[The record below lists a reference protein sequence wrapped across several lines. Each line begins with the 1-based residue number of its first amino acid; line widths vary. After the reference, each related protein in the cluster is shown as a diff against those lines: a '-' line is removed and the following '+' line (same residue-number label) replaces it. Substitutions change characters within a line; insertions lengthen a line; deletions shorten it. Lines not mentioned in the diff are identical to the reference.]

1 MQQKNQS
8 ETPEQVIRRRRNS
21 VLERK
26 EWIRLLFRILFLA
39 LLGWFLFSKVFFI
52 AQAKGNDMFPAIKDG
67 DLVIGFRLQ
76 KDYVK
81 DDVVVCTVDG
91 NTHIGRI
98 AARGSDRVMM
108 DESGELQVNGT
119 TQGGEIMYPTYAK
132 DGLKYP
138 YEVPEGEVF
147 LLGDYRTRAKD
158 SRDFG
163 TVPMKDVKGKAI
175 TILRRQGL

>member
-52 AQAKGNDMFPAIKDG
+52 TQAKGNDMFPAIKDG

-81 DDVVVCTVDG
+81 DDVVVCTVAVSY
-91 NTHIGRI
+91 TH
-98 AARGSDRVMM
+98 
-108 DESGELQVNGT
+108 LT
-119 TQGGEIMYPTYAK
+119 LPTICS
-132 DGLKYP
+132 
-138 YEVPEGEVF
+138 V
-147 LLGDYRTRAKD
+147 
-158 SRDFG
+158 
-163 TVPMKDVKGKAI
+163 
-175 TILRRQGL
+175 